1 MNSPFVYTYRDFP
14 TDDAHNLQKQ
24 LVNQSTQYG
33 VAINQRTIGLFD
45 LHTPGESDATANGE
59 RWFPVSNQQTAP
71 LKLRDGFRLV
81 VQVADGSLSVNHNIT
96 QINQVTRLYG
106 AFQDGSGNWWPLPY
120 VDVVAANN
128 QINVKVTATQIVV
141 TKGAGTPPSINS
153 GVVVLEYL

>member
-1 MNSPFVYTYRDFP
+1 MSSPFLPNFRQFP
-14 TDDAHNLQKQ
+14 VDDPDNLKKQ
-24 LVNQSTQYG
+24 LVTFHTQTNTA
-33 VAINQRTIGLFD
+33 VNQRTIGSFS
-45 LHTPGESDATANGE
+45 LHTTGAQDSAPNGE
-59 RWFPVSNQQTAP
+59 RWFPTSGQQS
-71 LKLRDGFRLV
+71 LRNGFRLV

-141 TKGAGTPPSINS
+141 TKGAGSPPSISS